1 MSMKT
6 GMLGHIETEP
16 RRGLQTGPAG
26 VAFTLVDARRG
37 PAPHEL
43 CTDEPD
49 EALAAFAAAPAGRL
63 AAVAWRYGPLS
74 PWRWQAGERLPAPL
88 RDPEFRRV
96 QGCAY
101 RCLAGYL
108 ARCGVPRLV
117 LASGL
122 RNYGGYFRDLHE
134 GVRAMVEHEIAWSA
148 RFLVDCIDVERLTAS
163 LLDARALEAFS
174 VPRYPGDEADALP
187 PGIFVLRT

>member
-1 MSMKT
+1 MFMSMET
-6 GMLGHIETEP
+6 VIYRHLDLGPKAAPE
-16 RRGLQTGPAG
+16 G

-49 EALAAFAAAPAGRL
+49 EALAAFAAAPGRH

-74 PWRWQAGERLPAPL
+74 PWRWQEGERLPAPL

-108 ARCGVPRLV
+108 ARCGVPRLM

-148 RFLVDCIDVERLTAS
+148 RFLVDFIDVEVLTAS

-174 VPRYPGDEADALP
+174 VPRYPGDEADTLP